1 MISLSDLEKRISEI
15 ERRNARVETDKAWET
30 SWTRRGLLIL
40 FTYLSVGF
48 YMQSIGIVSPWLNA
62 IIPSLGFLLST
73 LTLPFFKNLWTT
85 LRKKE

>member
-1 MISLSDLEKRISEI
+1 MTTLTDLDKRIAAIEKR
-15 ERRNARVETDKAWET
+15 NTRVEADKAWET

-48 YMQSIGIVSPWLNA
+48 YMQAIGISSPWLNA

-73 LTLPFFKNLWTT
+73 LTLPFFKRIWL
-85 LRKKE
+85 KIVVM